1 MGLLVLAFVFLLIG
15 VAGFA
20 VRTKVEVNPE
30 ASKYDQDDA
39 RNIRLAGLI
48 VGALFVFGAVATVFA
63 ASANVVP
70 TREEGVVTVFGHPSG
85 ALSNGFHLTNPLAVV
100 HDFNARK
107 QINTYKSSDG
117 AIPKPTDDD
126 FGCVPVRIATQAVP
140 CAVVKVIWRIV
151 PGSAPELYRD
161 YANFD
166 TVRSTLVD
174 TPLRVALNNRFADYN
189 PLATLQA
196 GGTPANLLPSIASQV
211 AADVQAQVKG
221 QVTIISVN
229 IPQVIHDGQTQDQIN
244 KFQAAQAQ
252 VRITSQLK
260 EVATNQA
267 AANNTLSKS
276 LQQSGSDVLT
286 SKCLDA
292 LKYALENSKPWP
304 TNVQCFPSG
313 SGSNVVVPLK

>member
-1 MGLLVLAFVFLLIG
+1 MALLVLAFLFLLIG
-15 VAGFA
+15 VAGLV
-20 VRTKVEVNPE
+20 VRAKTHVDPGG
-30 ASKYDQDDA
+30 SKYDQADA
-39 RNIRLAGLI
+39 RMIRLSGLI
-48 VGALFVFGAVATVFA
+48 VGLLFLFGTVASVFA

-107 QINTYKSSDG
+107 QINTYKGSDG
-117 AIPKPTDDD
+117 AQPRPGNDDY
-126 FGCVPVRIATQAVP
+126 GCIPVRIATQAVP

-196 GGTPANLLPSIASQV
+196 GQTPANLLPGIASQV
-211 AADVQAQVKG
+211 QADIQAQVKG
-221 QVTIISVN
+221 QVNVISVN
-229 IPQVIHDGQTQDQIN
+229 IPQVIHDSQTQDQIT
-244 KFQAAQAQ
+244 KFQNAQAQ

-260 EVATNQA
+260 LVAENQA

-286 SKCLDA
+286 SKCLDI
-292 LKYALENSKPWP
+292 LKSAIETRTPWP
-304 TNVQCFPSG
+304 TNVQCFSTG